1 MPDHVGQSNEFES
14 WLRQF
19 DGDVAKRGLATVC
32 RERISELAEW
42 HKRGGDVGG
51 TLWRILRNEPEI
63 RTAVE
68 RRGAVAA
75 RAARPAAARIA
86 PAGAKTATLPGVVES
101 NGTPVLCFA
110 AASFSNWGRTVQNTP
125 AITAV
130 PKTKTGVCNLVKWA
144 TANGKSVR
152 ASGYRHT
159 WGDLYSGDGEVL
171 ISTLPLD
178 VVEDLP
184 ASEPPIDP
192 SDELQGITVVGTI
205 KEGGVTKALCKIG
218 AGTTNEQFRR
228 WCLDPNGGALTWTV
242 PLNVIMVEIT
252 WGGSNAPICHGAGL
266 RNATLSDLVAA
277 IEFVNP
283 KGALQTVSDPAL
295 LKAASGAFGLMG
307 IVTAVTLK
315 LDPMSYANM
324 KPLKQRIAL
333 TVPPPAGFP
342 VPPEIDMSG
351 ITPADLK
358 AAVADFVDR
367 CANHYYAEWFWFTF
381 QPEGWINTWK
391 NDGAKA
397 DAKDY
402 PGDLASLE
410 QALEEYAAGLMVESS
425 LFNDLPEFAQALALG
440 SGAMAL
446 LPSGDTIVTPLIDG
460 LHFRRGIQNMRVLD
474 MELEIPI
481 PSLANDPTKPDWTI
495 CQQAWWAAIAQ
506 VYETFRTTA
515 NAPMRLTLEMRI
527 MAGSGVTLAP
537 QYGNDLGTCSIE
549 VLTTLNT
556 DPKEWAAFMQAVAD
570 RWFALRDAK
579 GGKLDI
585 RPHWA
590 KQWQGLTAG
599 GVPIADHL
607 RTVAYKD
614 RIPEFGASLK
624 QIAAAGGYTMADMQ
638 ARFANPLLSSIL
650 GAIYT

>member
-1 MPDHVGQSNEFES
+1 VPV
-14 WLRQF
+14 
-19 DGDVAKRGLATVC
+19 
-32 RERISELAEW
+32 
-42 HKRGGDVGG
+42 
-51 TLWRILRNEPEI
+51 
-63 RTAVE
+63 
-68 RRGAVAA
+68 
-75 RAARPAAARIA
+75 
-86 PAGAKTATLPGVVES
+86 TLPGVVES
-101 NGTPVLCFA
+101 NGTPVPCLGA
-110 AASFSNWGRTVQNTP
+110 APFSNWGLTVQNTP
-125 AITAV
+125 AVTAV
-130 PKTKTGVCNLVKWA
+130 PKTKAGVCNLVKWA
-144 TANGKSVR
+144 ASNRKTVR
-152 ASGYRHT
+152 AAGYRHT
-159 WGDLYSGDGEVL
+159 WGELYSRDGEVL
-171 ISTLPLD
+171 ISMLPLD
-178 VVEDLP
+178 IVEKLP

-205 KEGGVTKALCKIG
+205 VEGGVTKALCKIG

-228 WCLDPNGGALTWTV
+228 WCLDPNGGALAWTV

-277 IEFVNP
+277 IEFVNA
-283 KGALQTVSDPAL
+283 KGELQTVSDPAL

-324 KPLKQRIAL
+324 KPLKRRIAL
-333 TVPPPAGFP
+333 AVPPPAGFP

-351 ITPADLK
+351 ITSADLK
-358 AAVADFVDR
+358 TATADFVDR
-367 CANHYYAEWFWFTF
+367 CANDYYAEWFWFTF
-381 QPEGWINTWK
+381 QSEGWINTWK
-391 NDGAKA
+391 NDGSKA

-402 PGDLASLE
+402 PGDDESDWQAREEFVAGELVAS
-410 QALEEYAAGLMVESS
+410 SP
-425 LFNDLPEFAQALALG
+425 FNWLPEDWQATLLG
-440 SGAMAL
+440 GGAMWL
-446 LPSGDTIVTPLIDG
+446 LPSDVTIVTPLIDG

-481 PSLANDPTKPDWTI
+481 PGLANDPTKPDWTI

-506 VYETFRTTA
+506 VYETYRSAGT
-515 NAPMRLTLEMRI
+515 APMRLTLEMRI
-527 MAGSGVTLAP
+527 MGGSGVTLAP

-556 DPKEWAAFMQAVAD
+556 DPKAWAAFMQAVAD

-579 GGKLDI
+579 GGKLNI

-590 KQWQGLTAG
+590 KQWHELSVG

-607 RTVAYKD
+607 RTVAYKN